1 MSNLLDIDEICA
13 LISEL
18 CETDGSTY
26 SLEVTNNEYGEILF
40 IEFGSIDG
48 LANFINTDGISVNFE
63 ILRAENFDIPV
74 KNLKE
79 VEKIIS
85 LIENQKWEEIET
97 IVSLK
102 NNN

>member
-1 MSNLLDIDEICA
+1 MSNLLDIDKICA

-18 CETDGSTY
+18 CENDGSTY

-48 LANFINTDGISVNFE
+48 LANFINTEGISVTFE
-63 ILRAENFDIPV
+63 ILHAENFDIPV

-79 VEKIIS
+79 VETIIS

-102 NNN
+102 KNS